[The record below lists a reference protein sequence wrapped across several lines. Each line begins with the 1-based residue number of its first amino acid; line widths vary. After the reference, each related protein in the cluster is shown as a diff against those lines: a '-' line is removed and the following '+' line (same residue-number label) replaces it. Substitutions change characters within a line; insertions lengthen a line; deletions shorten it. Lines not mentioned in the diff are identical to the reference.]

1 MLFHQYFWYGE
12 GSFLNSGIME
22 FERKR
27 PWKKVQGSSKE
38 VIITLSM
45 KSKLDK
51 KKSGIWRGKMG
62 SRD

>member
-1 MLFHQYFWYGE
+1 MLFHQYFWYRG
-12 GSFLNSGIME
+12 GSFLSSGIVE

-27 PWKKVQGSSKE
+27 PWKKVEGFSKE

-62 SRD
+62 WD